1 MASNEHLSTD
11 PQPVIQCDSVFKIFG
26 DKAKE
31 MLAETQ
37 GSIVDA
43 KTFQDAGCIVGV
55 NNASFNV
62 TRGEK
67 LIIMGLSGSGKSTL
81 LRCISRLTDATAGR
95 ILIEGQ
101 DLLAMTDK
109 QLIELRRETMGMVF
123 QSFALLPHKT
133 VLENIAFPL
142 QVKGVS
148 TEDSVKKA
156 MDMVEPVSYTHLTL
170 PTNREV

>member
-67 LIIMGLSGSGKSTL
+67 LIIIAKIFKTFSRKSICFTK
-81 LRCISRLTDATAGR
+81 ISRITL
-95 ILIEGQ
+95 
-101 DLLAMTDK
+101 
-109 QLIELRRETMGMVF
+109 
-123 QSFALLPHKT
+123 
-133 VLENIAFPL
+133 
-142 QVKGVS
+142 VS
-148 TEDSVKKA
+148 K
-156 MDMVEPVSYTHLTL
+156 
-170 PTNREV
+170 